1 MAIDNTDYD
10 YDDSSS
16 SDNPYKKEEERKLQ
30 KEKED
35 RRREKEDASY
45 GGTVEPKNANPNAPG
60 VIDGEIPNSN
70 LTSPYIGNPVQAHM
84 APAFTDPRHV
94 VLSAMVTGNWLS
106 VIVFEQPA
114 STAAGFDQV
123 DFITDITGD
132 TLSSLSN
139 TPQTSSGQYHYMY
152 HWIPGI
158 TWPTLLPHYR
168 QYRITFTSGF
178 TKDLEILC
186 PVPGAP
192 GSAVYNGMT
201 SVFAWDV
208 GGFAVHMFPYECTGT
223 DPFQW
228 TDTAG
233 TMSASPNAIYFSV
246 FSRGVEDPNS
256 IFPTWAAAYKLT
268 TNSVGRDLG
277 AQTIVNDLLNLS
289 TPVITDWKVQEN
301 TISSQVFEVVVLTDE
316 RWNISNS
323 NNSTNNHSLL
333 YDSLYPP
340 SGPPTFNNSWF
351 GNDMMGPIISGDWAA
366 PFFSAV
372 VYAENLGNCSPGQ
385 YHIDA
390 CNDPNNMAYWGYT
403 GLDCH
408 DNAIPAAVIVDPT
421 LAVFSQI
428 RCCPDCKNVDAGD
441 PGYSTD
447 PFTIDVQGYDPTTP
461 GGTDGYINVTTV
473 DGGFDAS
480 GIPTGLITGTPNYT
494 FVLQNQDATDT
505 MCGNTAG
512 VAISSGS
519 SLATT
524 IKSFTFGFGSLSSNP
539 NGGLLQ
545 TGAAGNATYVA
556 SSAQGYIPAA
566 TGTTNTEGLRAGTY
580 DVYVFDSNFDDTGVI
595 PCLAQATVTLNAPA
609 NTVGCSDPN
618 ALNTDPLVTIT
629 DNTLCHYCD
638 ASTGEL
644 VDGNTPANIV
654 DDINQTSG
662 PVFDITTH
670 PDHTTATNT
679 VLKIQNI
686 SPTAQF
692 QAYINDVVTGTTQNA
707 DYMFAVYKWDVQ
719 STAGSFAASS
729 IVGAAV
735 NNQGTGWN
743 TNTVT
748 TASLGGNLTMG
759 YYSLKIWISDP
770 DAVVEIEECYEI
782 LDFIIPVPVC
792 DDGGSFTD
800 LNGISVTDPNLRYVD
815 QSICP
820 PVPCSCDDVILSAHS
835 SNTVCAPI
843 YQGIVNCSH
852 SHHYFK
858 IELQYYDNGSW
869 VTVTQNVY
877 GTLTVSSLMVIFPN
891 TWGTGGIYNNNDFST
906 YGDGDYRLK
915 WTSKRQGGPLC
926 TEYSN
931 TVNITL
937 GIYGCTSPSALNYN
951 PLADCNDGSCI
962 YCVYGCTTA
971 TAFNYD
977 PSATCD
983 DGSCI
988 FCVYGCTDITASN
1001 YDPLA
1006 TCDDGSCI
1014 SNPCGCTD
1022 PLALN
1027 YNSLVTC
1034 DDGSCIYCDPVPMGH
1049 TYTTTAATASVISS
1063 GSGFYCQSN
1072 ADGCLHLTVTSTTCT
1087 SQFNLISTNANLVL
1101 NANYSY
1107 NTQIDICNLSAGSY
1121 GFTLIDCNG
1130 CQMPITMNVSTTGS
1144 TCGCT
1149 DPAASN
1155 YNPSATYDDGSCLF
1169 CGCRDSN
1176 ALNYNPNATS
1186 DCGTCIYPSLVPPC
1200 IPINLDQTIARLEVC
1215 IAENGF
1221 NYYNKL
1227 ITGKSDDCSIM
1238 NVWKLLLV
1246 TYLLDRIGLE
1256 CIYNCAD
1263 IGTPDPTSVYTT
1275 CESTWIT
1282 GGPNTGLNDTAVS
1295 GTGVGT
1301 TSDVTMFTTGSLTP
1315 GDVIKHHISGG
1326 IWIFNGPTQN
1336 GPPSPVSVAGLDP
1349 ESASGNASGYW
1360 HWCTDNILYTS
1371 NSNNINYLD
1380 NFINFANTFCRDCGN
1395 NPKNLSLSNEQSIES
1410 TSTNTLYIG
1419 LDGIEE
1425 IEI

>member
-1 MAIDNTDYD
+1 MAIDDTDYD
-10 YDDSSS
+10 YEDSPSEEGDIYE
-16 SDNPYKKEEERKLQ
+16 SD
-30 KEKED
+30 
-35 RRREKEDASY
+35 DASY
-45 GGTVEPKNANPNAPG
+45 E
-60 VIDGEIPNSN
+60 IDGAIPESD
-70 LTSPYIGNPVQAHM
+70 LTSPYIGNPVQPHM
-84 APAFTDPRHV
+84 APAFNDPRHV

-114 STAAGFDQV
+114 STATGFDKV

-139 TPQTSSGQYHYMY
+139 TPQTSSGQYHYTY
-152 HWIPGI
+152 HWIPAT

-168 QYRITFTSGF
+168 TYKITFTSGF
-178 TKDLEILC
+178 EKELEILC
-186 PVPGAP
+186 PVPGNTASP
-192 GSAVYNGMT
+192 SAAVYNGLM
-201 SVFAWDV
+201 SVFATN
-208 GGFAVHMFPYECTGT
+208 GTGFGTHIFPYECTGT

-228 TDTAG
+228 ADYAG
-233 TMSASPNAIYFSV
+233 TMAATHNQIYFSA

-256 IFPTWAAAYKLT
+256 IFPTWAAAYSLT
-268 TNSVGRDLG
+268 TGNVGRDVG
-277 AQTIVNDLLNLS
+277 IKTIVNDLLNLS

-301 TISSQVFEVVVLTDE
+301 TIDAQVFEVVVITDE
-316 RWNISNS
+316 RNTPNYV
-323 NNSTNNHSLL
+323 NL
-333 YDSLYPP
+333 YNSLYPS
-340 SGPPTFNNSWF
+340 SGSPTFDNSNWF
-351 GNDMMGPIISGDWAA
+351 GSSMIGLVTSGKWAA

-372 VYAENLGNCSPGQ
+372 VYAENLGNCGPRL
-385 YHIDA
+385 YHIEA

-403 GLDCH
+403 GIDCE
-408 DNAIPAAVIVDPT
+408 DTAIPTAVINNPT
-421 LAVFSQI
+421 LALFSGSK
-428 RCCPDCKNVDAGD
+428 CCPDCKNKNSGEGA
-441 PGYSTD
+441 YSVD

-461 GGTDGYINVTTV
+461 GGTDGYIDVTTV

-519 SLATT
+519 SLSGT
-524 IKSFTFGFGSLSSNP
+524 ILSFTFGFGTLASNP

-566 TGTTNTEGLRAGTY
+566 TGTTNSEGLRAGTY
-580 DVYVFDSNFDDTGVI
+580 DVYVFDYNSDGAL
-595 PCLAQATVTLNAPA
+595 PCLARTTVTLTDPA
-609 NTVGCSDPN
+609 NTVGCTDSN
-618 ALNTDPLVTIT
+618 ALNYDASITVTN
-629 DNTLCHYCD
+629 NTLCHYCD

-707 DYMFAVYKWDVQ
+707 DYMFAVYKWNVQ

-835 SNTVCAPI
+835 NNTVCAPI
-843 YQGIVNCSH
+843 YQGTVNCSH
-852 SHHYFK
+852 AHHYFK
-858 IELQYYDNGSW
+858 VELQYYDNGSW

-877 GTLTVSSLMVIFPN
+877 GTLTTSPLMTVFSN

-915 WTSKRQGGPLC
+915 WTSKRQGSPLC

-937 GIYGCTSPSALNYN
+937 GIYGCTSPSAINYN

-977 PSATCD
+977 PLATCD

-1144 TCGCT
+1144 ACGCT

-1155 YNPSATYDDGSCLF
+1155 YNSSATYDDGSCLF

-1200 IPINLDQTIARLEVC
+1200 IPINLDQTMFRLKLC

-1246 TYLLDRIGLE
+1246 TYLLDRVGLE

-1263 IGTPDPTSVYTT
+1263 AGTPDPTSVYTT

-1282 GGPNTGLNDTAVS
+1282 GGPSTGLNDTTVS

-1301 TSDVTMFTTGSLTP
+1301 TSDVTMFTTGSLSP

-1336 GPPSPVSVAGLDP
+1336 GPPSPVSVSGLDP

-1360 HWCTDNILYTS
+1360 HWCNDNILYTS

-1419 LDGIEE
+1419 LDEIDE